1 MCDLVCSPKE
11 LRRKVLLVKTCG
23 EQIQYFGRLS
33 SFRVFQDEKSLLP
46 KISRKRSYLSSR
58 DFKKYA
64 KISRVILR
72 FPKKFCN
79 KRS

>member
-1 MCDLVCSPKE
+1 MCDLVACSPKE

-46 KISRKRSYLSSR
+46 KISRNEKGLICHQNMSKYLE
-58 DFKKYA
+58 
-64 KISRVILR
+64 
-72 FPKKFCN
+72 
-79 KRS
+79 